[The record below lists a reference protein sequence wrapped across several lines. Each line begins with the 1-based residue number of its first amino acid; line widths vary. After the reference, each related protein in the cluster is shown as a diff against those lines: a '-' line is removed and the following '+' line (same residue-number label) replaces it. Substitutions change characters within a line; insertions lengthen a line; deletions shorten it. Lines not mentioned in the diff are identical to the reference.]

1 MEEKMVEIARFSKV
15 DDARILASL
24 LQSEDIDCYIN
35 NEYTSQVFG
44 GLADIVGGVRV
55 EILEGKV
62 QQAMEVM
69 KANGYEIPREDELPD
84 QVQAVSNWT
93 RHIPFLK
100 NLSPEKQ
107 ILFFF
112 VLIALFLAILIY
124 ASKLLDLN

>member
-15 DDARILASL
+15 DEAYMLMSL

-35 NEYTSQVFG
+35 NEYTTRVFA
-44 GLADIVGGVRV
+44 GLADMGGARV
-55 EILEGKV
+55 EVLEGDAKR
-62 QQAMEVM
+62 AMEVM
-69 KANGYEIPREDELPD
+69 EVNGYEIPREDELPD

-100 NLSPEKQ
+100 NLPLEKQ

-112 VLIALFLAILIY
+112 VLIALFLTLLVY
-124 ASKLLDLN
+124 ASKLFD